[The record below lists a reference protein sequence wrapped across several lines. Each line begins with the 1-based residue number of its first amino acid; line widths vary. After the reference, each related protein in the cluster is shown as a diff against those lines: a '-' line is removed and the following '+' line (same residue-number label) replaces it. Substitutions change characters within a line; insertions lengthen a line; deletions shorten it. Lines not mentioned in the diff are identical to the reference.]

1 MEINFMDKGYILHNG
16 VLKSYEL
23 LEISICF
30 STDIIRYKC
39 LIGGKEERLCE
50 APMTYRSEEDFKNG
64 NEFGHNSVTLGDVTI
79 SALGFKGIDT
89 AFTCKDGK
97 VNPNKYRAKVGLKN
111 LYMYGA
117 ITNGAAVS
125 DVIDPRRNC
134 AGGTTLLLRRRTEV

>member
-50 APMTYRSEEDFKNG
+50 APMTYRSEEEYRLVIRNDTDIPQEIPFKINISFSDDF
-64 NEFGHNSVTLGDVTI
+64 
-79 SALGFKGIDT
+79 GF
-89 AFTCKDGK
+89 
-97 VNPNKYRAKVGLKN
+97 
-111 LYMYGA
+111 
-117 ITNGAAVS
+117 
-125 DVIDPRRNC
+125 
-134 AGGTTLLLRRRTEV
+134 